1 MVITLRGAKKKAN
14 IQPTRPLALLVDT
27 AGCKLSPYEA
37 GLGISI
43 SSASSAPRQQQSLI
57 LQRDGGL
64 GNTEYCEAQF

>member
-37 GLGISI
+37 GLGIS
-43 SSASSAPRQQQSLI
+43 SASSAPRQQQSLI

>member
-37 GLGISI
+37 GLGISS
-43 SSASSAPRQQQSLI
+43 SSASSAPRQQSLI